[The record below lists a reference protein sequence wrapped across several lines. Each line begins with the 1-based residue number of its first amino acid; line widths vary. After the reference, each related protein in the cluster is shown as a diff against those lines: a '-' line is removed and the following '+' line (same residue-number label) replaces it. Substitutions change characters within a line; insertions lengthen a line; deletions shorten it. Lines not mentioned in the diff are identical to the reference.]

1 MWPLGYHMVL
11 PLTFPKLKHIHRL
24 VGEGPLPAQ
33 PADHSIDIRRGR
45 TQLLELAFGED
56 EARPFT
62 NRNHPPPACLP
73 GIGAG
78 RRGNPRQ
85 GPPPGPALPP
95 PPPPTP
101 TTC

>member
-11 PLTFPKLKHIHRL
+11 PLTFPNLKHIHRL

-62 NRNHPPPACLP
+62 NCSELLAAWLRD
-73 GIGAG
+73 IGACTRG
-78 RRGNPRQ
+78 HPWQRRHARRAIPEQ
-85 GPPPGPALPP
+85 APAK
-95 PPPPTP
+95 TR
-101 TTC
+101 